1 MDALIANKRLKSG
14 KRFGFVRFNCIKN
27 EEEFAKV
34 LANIWIGSFHMFALV
49 ARFQRHGKTEA
60 KNTEVMAKSFGH
72 ILVNIQKRWNKSLHI
87 TNNPMH
93 LTYMEVALVKVKNV
107 ETMSNIYL
115 ILNDEGF
122 DKVKIHYIGGFWL
135 WLQLNSPT
143 LPTIATPLRDR
154 VLISGNPCNAFK
166 NNTNLKSFFITTIP
180 VSKNSYVDE
189 RMVWVKISGL
199 PLCSWGSNA
208 FIKVASLV
216 GKFMFIENDNTGD
229 IKDSDSYNSEADN
242 KVEEDFD
249 NEVKSVTEENLD
261 KVQQEK

>member
-1 MDALIANKRLKSG
+1 MATSFFVMNFLEYTNAKQLLRVCEKYGRIMDALIANKRLKSG

-122 DKVKIHYIGGFWL
+122 DK
-135 WLQLNSPT
+135 
-143 LPTIATPLRDR
+143 
-154 VLISGNPCNAFK
+154 
-166 NNTNLKSFFITTIP
+166 
-180 VSKNSYVDE
+180 

-242 KVEEDFD
+242 KVEEDVD
-249 NEVKSVTEENLD
+249 NEPKRVFSKRNEERKL
-261 KVQQEK
+261 